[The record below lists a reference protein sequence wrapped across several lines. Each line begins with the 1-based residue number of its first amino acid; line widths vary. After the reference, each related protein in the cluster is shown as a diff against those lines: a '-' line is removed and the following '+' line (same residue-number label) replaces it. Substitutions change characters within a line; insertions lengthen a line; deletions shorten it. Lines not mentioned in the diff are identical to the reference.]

1 MSDDAIS
8 SIGRKPP
15 TLERQSLMR
24 TSGLVA
30 VTPLGAASPTT
41 SVLLALVL
49 MSVGSLPL
57 TAQRSLTGGS
67 RPGLDVLHYQ
77 FRVDFPP
84 RAFPDTIAVAST
96 ITLFRTARADTLV
109 LDLRDVMRV
118 DETRVNGTAVRA
130 GRDSVTLRIPLP
142 TGVRDTLTVALR
154 YRGRPTDGLIV
165 RRDSAG
171 YWTAFADHFP
181 DRARQWLATVDHPS
195 DKATVEWIVRA
206 PVTHRVIANGELQ
219 EETPELPVSGATPFM
234 LTRWRSLRPIY
245 TGVMVIGVAPFATFE
260 LGNTACGLS
269 ELPGCV
275 RQSVW
280 ITPDVRDYMPGPFAR
295 AGEVV
300 ALFSRLVGPFPY
312 EKLAHV
318 QSSTRY
324 GGMENASA
332 IFYADNIY
340 RGRSMS
346 EGLIAHEVA
355 HQWFGD
361 AVTTREWPHIW
372 LSEGFATYFASL
384 WVEHAHGDSAFVNDV
399 RQMRETVLNAKISI
413 EKPIV
418 DETLSDLKYVLNSN
432 VYQKAGFTLHM
443 LRREVGD
450 SAFFRGVRAYY
461 ARYRHGNALT
471 ADFMREMELGS
482 GQKLD
487 WFFDQWMSR
496 PGVADLTVGWRWEA
510 TRNLLLLTVSQG
522 GRAAPYRLNLAMDVT
537 DVNGRVQRV
546 RVTVPA
552 ARVATIPL
560 PIKLDGAPRAVSF
573 DGDASLLGR
582 LTVK

>member
-1 MSDDAIS
+1 MSRHGS
-8 SIGRKPP
+8 WP
-15 TLERQSLMR
+15 TGPVLA
-24 TSGLVA
+24 LV
-30 VTPLGAASPTT
+30 S
-41 SVLLALVL
+41 LLAL
-49 MSVGSLPL
+49 GALPL
-57 TAQRSLTGGS
+57 AAQRSKTGAR
-67 RPGLDVLHYQ
+67 RPGLDVLNYQ
-77 FRVDFPP
+77 FRVDFPAKP
-84 RAFPDTIAVAST
+84 VPDTIAVSSIIT
-96 ITLFRTARADTLV
+96 IARTGPADTLV

-118 DETRVNGTAVRA
+118 EDTRVNGTTVHA
-130 GRDSVTLRIPLP
+130 GRDSSSVRIPLP
-142 TGVRDTLTVALR
+142 PGLRDTLTVALR
-154 YRGRPTDGLIV
+154 YRGHPVDGLII

-206 PVTHRVIANGELQ
+206 PMTHRVIANGELQ
-219 EETPELPVSGATPFM
+219 EETPEFPLGGGAPFM
-234 LTRWRSLRPIY
+234 LTRWRSWRPIY

-260 LGNTACGLS
+260 LGNTACGLG
-269 ELPGCV
+269 EMPGCV

-280 ITPDVRDYMPGPFAR
+280 ITPDVRDYMPGPFAK

-300 ALFSRLVGPFPY
+300 ALFSRMVGPFPY

-340 RGRSMS
+340 RGHSMS
-346 EGLIAHEVA
+346 EGLIAHETA

-361 AVTTREWPHIW
+361 AVTTREWPHVW
-372 LSEGFATYFASL
+372 LSEGFATYLAAL
-384 WVEHAHGDSAFVNDV
+384 WVEHAHGDSAFLGDMRKMRNDV
-399 RQMRETVLNAKISI
+399 LTAKISV
-413 EKPIV
+413 ERPIV
-418 DETLSDLKYVLNSN
+418 DEELSDLRYVLNSN

-461 ARYRHGNALT
+461 TRYRHGNALT
-471 ADFMREMELGS
+471 ADFMREIELSS
-482 GQKLD
+482 GKKLD
-487 WFFDQWMSR
+487 WFFEQWMSR

-510 TRNLLLLTVSQG
+510 ARNVLLLTVSQA

-537 DVNGRVQRV
+537 DARGRVQRI

-552 ARVATIPL
+552 ARVATIPVS
-560 PIKLDGAPRAVSF
+560 IKLDGVPKSVAF
-573 DGDASLLGR
+573 DADVSLLGKV
-582 LTVK
+582 TAQ